1 MPQPSRM
8 MSITGPAIP
17 CPHFGDERESRQ
29 AVLSLTTEQTRA
41 YIGLVKW
48 RNQLLALL
56 CLLAFAGLGVLYFQ
70 HWVIRKPFG
79 IIVFVGEGLSPARLG
94 PTRTYAGGAGTRLN
108 VGSMPHAALV
118 MNYSKD
124 FAAPDQAAAATAI
137 ATGERVANRALAI
150 NSDGKPIKN
159 IIELAREQ
167 GRATGLVTD
176 TKITDP
182 TSAAFYAHPTE
193 STDFER
199 IAAEFEDR
207 GNIDIAMGGGAAQF
221 LPVAKG
227 GERQDNRDLL
237 LELRGNGFDIVRTR
251 AELETIPAWRRPKL
265 FGVFSNADLAFT
277 NQVEERSHQPS
288 LSDMVRRAIQLL
300 QYNPGGYLLVIDA
313 GLMRKAA
320 QENNGERTL
329 SQTVELDRAIG
340 IARSY
345 GGPRSTIVV
354 CGDVAIGGLSLNGF
368 PFRKDSGI
376 ALLGFNS
383 AGQPWITWATGPH
396 GDKSYGAAKIPGKQ
410 DGNETKE
417 PEQDQPEPAAF
428 YTKSALITVEDVVA
442 FGNGPGTD
450 ALAGVVA

>member
-1 MPQPSRM
+1 
-8 MSITGPAIP
+8 
-17 CPHFGDERESRQ
+17 
-29 AVLSLTTEQTRA
+29 
-41 YIGLVKW
+41 VKW

-79 IIVFVGEGLSPARLG
+79 IILFVGEGLSPARLA
-94 PTRTYAGGAGTRLN
+94 PTRAYAGGAGSRLN
-108 VGSMPHAALV
+108 VDSMPYAALM

-137 ATGERVANRALAI
+137 ATGERVTNRALAI

-182 TSAAFYAHPTE
+182 TSAAFYAHATE
-193 STDFER
+193 STDFEK
-199 IAAEFEDR
+199 IAAEFVDR

-221 LPVAKG
+221 LSVTKG

-265 FGVFSNADLAFT
+265 FGVFNDGDLAFT
-277 NQVEERSHQPS
+277 NQVEERTHQPS

-300 QYNPGGYLLVIDA
+300 QYNPGGYLLVVDA

-329 SQTVELDRAIG
+329 NQTVELDRAVG

-345 GGPRSTIVV
+345 GGSRSTIVV

-396 GDKSYGAAKIPGKQ
+396 GSKSYGPAKIPGKDTADTQ
-410 DGNETKE
+410 QSE
-417 PEQDQPEPAAF
+417 QPEPAAF
-428 YTKSALITVEDVVA
+428 YTKSALVTVEDVVA
-442 FGNGPGTD
+442 FGSGPGTD
-450 ALAGVVA
+450 ALQGVVESTVVFKTLRDEL